1 MERTSQQVVEENR
14 EYTLFSW
21 SVQGASNPMHMTKGH
36 GVWFWDGEG
45 NKWLDFSSQLIN
57 LNIGH
62 QHPKMLEAIKKQV
75 DELCFAGPS
84 FATEPRGALGKK
96 LAEVTGLAKAFFTLG
111 GAEANENAMKI
122 ARLYTGRDKII
133 TRYRSY
139 HGATMGSMT
148 ASGDPRR
155 WPVEPGVPGIVR
167 VFDPYCYRCPFGKTP
182 DSCRRECVSHIEE
195 IIQMEGPHTIAAI
208 LVEGITGS
216 NGILVPPDDYYPKLR
231 ALCNKYGILL
241 IDDEVM
247 SGFGRTGKWLATQ
260 HYAVKPDIVTSA
272 KGLTSGYMP
281 LGAVVVSQPIA
292 DFFETRMLWG
302 GLTYSGHPVCC
313 AAAVANLRIYEE
325 ENIFENVDTQAVYL
339 AGRLETIKQRYA
351 CVGDVRYK
359 GLFSVVELVRNKATK
374 EPLAPFNATSPE
386 MGLLTSYLKSQH
398 LYAFARF
405 NMLWIC
411 PPLIVTQDELQQGL
425 DIIEQGLRIVD
436 EALHAH
442 QGAEAAVEEVNYA
455 SH

>member
-1 MERTSQQVVEENR
+1 
-14 EYTLFSW
+14 
-21 SVQGASNPMHMTKGH
+21 
-36 GVWFWDGEG
+36 
-45 NKWLDFSSQLIN
+45 SQLIN

-62 QHPKMLEAIKKQV
+62 QHPKMLDAINKQV

-84 FATEPRGALGKK
+84 FATEPRALLGKK

-111 GAEANENAMKI
+111 GAEANENAMKM

-139 HGATMGSMT
+139 HGATMGAMT

-155 WPVEPGVPGIVR
+155 WPVEPGVPGIIR

-195 IIQMEGPHTIAAI
+195 VIEMEDPRAIAAV

-216 NGILVPPDDYYPKLR
+216 NGLLVPPDDYYPRLR
-231 ALCNKYGILL
+231 ALCDKYNILL

-260 HYAVKPDIVTSA
+260 HYGVKPDIVTCA

-281 LGAVVVSQPIA
+281 LGAVVVSKEIA
-292 DFFETRMLWG
+292 DYFETHMLWG

-313 AAAVANLRIYEE
+313 AAAVANLRVYEE
-325 ENIFENVDTQAVYL
+325 EQIFENVEKQGAYL
-339 AGRLETIKQRYA
+339 AQRLERMKRDFA

-359 GLFSVVELVRNKATK
+359 GLFSVIELVRDKSTK
-374 EPLAPFNATSPE
+374 EPLAPFNGTSPE
-386 MGLLTSYLKSQH
+386 MGMLATYLKSQH
-398 LYAFARF
+398 VYAFTRF

-411 PPLIVTQDELQQGL
+411 PPLIITEEELRHGL

-436 EALHAH
+436 GELQSRQQA
-442 QGAEAAVEEVNYA
+442 GAEVLQEV
-455 SH
+455 